1 MSGIR
6 WLTYKN
12 QMDEMRA
19 EMIKTDR
26 LEMWEK
32 YMERAITMVLSIL
45 ENRMRKIE
53 IGGEMMAGLSY
64 VTNDN
69 PSPQNYRP
77 GEEVGGITQICSG

>member
-53 IGGEMMAGLSY
+53 IGGEMMAGL
-64 VTNDN
+64 
-69 PSPQNYRP
+69 
-77 GEEVGGITQICSG
+77 